1 VGDIDT
7 VNELV
12 DEIELVFIPLPVIV
26 SVTVCN
32 IVVDGVVVS
41 VLVHVLNKVR
51 VDVDVRALEEVRD
64 EIREMDEVEVTELH
78 TEVVLVFDEEV
89 DEEYDGELVWD
100 FELVVVFVDVV
111 ELVPLLVVDCDP
123 ENEHDPV

>member
-12 DEIELVFIPLPVIV
+12 HEIELVFIPLPVIV

>member
-1 VGDIDT
+1 MGDIDT

-41 VLVHVLNKVR
+41 VLVHVLNKVN

-64 EIREMDEVEVTELH
+64 ETREMDEVEVTELH

-100 FELVVVFVDVV
+100 FELLVVFVDVV

-123 ENEHDPV
+123 ENEDDPV

>member
-1 VGDIDT
+1 MGDIDT

-12 DEIELVFIPLPVIV
+12 HEIELVFIPLPVIV

>member
-1 VGDIDT
+1 MGDIDT

-41 VLVHVLNKVR
+41 VLVHVLNKVN

-64 EIREMDEVEVTELH
+64 ETREMDEVEVTELH

-123 ENEHDPV
+123 ENEDDPV